1 MGLDDAKKDDLFGL
15 VMMYGNAGV
24 EEIKTSEPKFE
35 TAPIPEIL
43 KQAMERPSL
52 EVPSQKMLNELIRYG
67 IVKKGDKVTFP
78 DSSGKKVTLTYDG
91 T

>member
-24 EEIKTSEPKFE
+24 EEIKAAEPRFE
-35 TAPIPEIL
+35 TAPIPEML
-43 KQAMERPSL
+43 KQAMEAAPI
-52 EVPSQKMLNELIRYG
+52 EVSSQKILRELIKYG
-67 IVKKGDKVTFP
+67 VVKKGDKVTYP
-78 DSSGKKVTLTYDG
+78 NSSGKKVTLTDDG